1 MGGVIFAKSK
11 RQATVEQA
19 KAVVDV
25 VRKFGER
32 KACIS
37 APSLESTRDF
47 SERCLSFRRASKR
60 TPLVCGVFVDATI
73 DEIAEACAGAG
84 IDVVQLHG
92 KEDNDFVNALRQR
105 VLGVW
110 IVKVVHIPAANS
122 DGANG
127 APANGAADANE
138 KLKAILESYS
148 HVCDA
153 M

>member
-1 MGGVIFAKSK
+1 MG
-11 RQATVEQA
+11 
-19 KAVVDV
+19 
-25 VRKFGER
+25 
-32 KACIS
+32 
-37 APSLESTRDF
+37 

-92 KEDNDFVNALRQR
+92 KEDTDFVNAVRQR

-127 APANGAADANE
+127 NGAADVTE
-138 KLKAILESYS
+138 KLKAVLESYS

-153 M
+153 MLLDTSVKNGP